1 MGLIIGVVL
10 AGFALLGGALFVLL
24 GGASII
30 GYATADLPI
39 STILIDFNRIIKNTT
54 IPIIPLFTFAGYV
67 IAEGKAPERLVAF
80 ARASVGWLP
89 GGIAVVVLGTCAFFT
104 TFTGASG
111 VTIIA
116 LGGLVYPILRQ
127 TYNEKF
133 SLGLITA
140 SGSIGLLFPP
150 SIPLILYAI
159 VAQVPIG
166 TMFFAGIIPGMLIL
180 AILSVYCC
188 GWSVFKR
195 TETTPFSLSVF
206 ARTLW
211 EAKWE
216 LMLPFLVIGGI
227 FSGQLQKTILTHL
240 DKLLPFLTLSEIS
253 PLVFTLDE
261 VAALTVI
268 YVCIVEICI
277 HRSISVRTLPRLVKE
292 SMLLVGAILIILG
305 IALGL
310 TGYLNTLE
318 VPMIV
323 LNWIE
328 SITEN
333 KVITLIGLNIFLL
346 IIGCLMDIFSAIIII
361 VPLLLPIAEQFGI
374 DKVHLGIIILTN
386 LEIGYLTPPVG
397 MNLFISSM
405 KFDKSVVLLY
415 RSVLL
420 FIGLLLIALILVTYI
435 PELSLWLPRILGKTS
450 QPLL

>member
-1 MGLIIGVVL
+1 MGLIIGIGL
-10 AGFALLGGALFVLL
+10 IGFALLGGALFVLL

-30 GYATADLPI
+30 GYAMAGEPI
-39 STILIDFNRIIKNTT
+39 STILIDFNRLTRNST
-54 IPIIPLFTFAGYV
+54 ILIIPLFTFAGYI
-67 IAEGKAPERLVAF
+67 IAEGKAPQRLVAF

-150 SIPLILYAI
+150 SVPLILYAI
-159 VAQVPIG
+159 IAQVPIDR
-166 TMFFAGIIPGMLIL
+166 MFLAGIIPGLLIL
-180 AILSVYCC
+180 GILSIYCC
-188 GWSVFKR
+188 GWSVIKK
-195 TETTPFSLSVF
+195 TETTPFDLMVF
-206 ARTLW
+206 LKTLW

-216 LMLPFLVIGGI
+216 LFLPFFVLGGI
-227 FSGQLQKTILTHL
+227 LSG
-240 DKLLPFLTLSEIS
+240 
-253 PLVFTLDE
+253 VVTLDE
-261 VAALTVI
+261 AAALTAL
-268 YVCIVEICI
+268 YACIVEICI
-277 HRSISVRTLPRLVKE
+277 HRSISLKVLPRIVKE
-292 SMLLVGAILIILG
+292 STLLVGAILIILG

-310 TGYLNTLE
+310 TNYLITLD
-318 VPMIV
+318 VPTTV
-323 LNWIE
+323 LDWIQSTTE
-328 SITEN
+328 SRI
-333 KVITLIGLNIFLL
+333 ITLIGLNIFLL
-346 IIGCLMDIFSAIIII
+346 IVGCLMDIFSAIIIV

-374 DKVHLGIIILTN
+374 DKAHLGIIVLTN

-405 KFDKSVVLLY
+405 KFDRSVILLY

-420 FIGLLLIALILVTYI
+420 FIVLLLVALVLVTYV
-435 PELSLWLPRILGKTS
+435 PELSLWLPKVFGKTS
-450 QPLL
+450 APLF

>member
-1 MGLIIGVVL
+1 MGLLIGIGLV
-10 AGFALLGGALFVLL
+10 AFALLGGALFVLL
-24 GGASII
+24 GGAAII
-30 GYATADLPI
+30 GYAAAGDPI
-39 STILIDFNRIIKNTT
+39 SAILIDFNSIIKNTT
-54 IPIIPLFTFAGYV
+54 IPIIPLFTLAGYI
-67 IAEGKAPERLVAF
+67 IAEGNAPKRLVAF

-89 GGIAVVVLGTCAFFT
+89 GGIAVVVLTTCAFFT

-127 TYNEKF
+127 TYNENF

-159 VAQVPIG
+159 VASVPIA
-166 TMFFAGIIPGMLIL
+166 TMFFAGIIPGVLIL
-180 AILSVYCC
+180 VILGSYCS
-188 GWSVFKR
+188 GWSLIKR
-195 TETTPFSLSVF
+195 AETTSFSFPDF
-206 ARTLW
+206 ARTFW

-216 LMLPFLVIGGI
+216 LLLPILVLGGI
-227 FSGQLQKTILTHL
+227 FKG
-240 DKLLPFLTLSEIS
+240 IS
-253 PLVFTLDE
+253 LDE

-277 HRSISVRTLPRLVKE
+277 HRSISIKTLPRLVKE

-310 TGYLNTLE
+310 TGYLNNLE
-318 VPMIV
+318 VPIIV
-323 LNWIE
+323 LNWIQ

-333 KVITLIGLNIFLL
+333 KIITLIGLNIFLL
-346 IIGCLMDIFSAIIII
+346 IIGCLMDIFSAVVIV
-361 VPLLLPIAEQFGI
+361 VPLLLPIADQLGI
-374 DKVHLGIIILTN
+374 DKTHLGIIVLTN

-397 MNLFISSM
+397 MNLFISSL

-415 RSVLL
+415 KSVLL
-420 FIGLLLIALILVTYI
+420 FIALLLIALILVTYI
-435 PELSLWLPRILGKTS
+435 PDLSLWLPRALGKIS
-450 QPLL
+450 EPLL

>member
-1 MGLIIGVVL
+1 MGLIIGIGL
-10 AGFALLGGALFVLL
+10 IGFALLGGALFVLL

-30 GYATADLPI
+30 GYAMAGEPI
-39 STILIDFNRIIKNTT
+39 STILIDFNRLTRNST
-54 IPIIPLFTFAGYV
+54 ILIIPLFTFAGYI
-67 IAEGKAPERLVAF
+67 IAEGKAPQRLVAF

-150 SIPLILYAI
+150 SVPLILYAI
-159 VAQVPIG
+159 IAQVPIDR
-166 TMFFAGIIPGMLIL
+166 MFLAGIIPGLLIL
-180 AILSVYCC
+180 GVLSIYCC
-188 GWSVFKR
+188 GWSVIKK
-195 TETTPFSLSVF
+195 TETTPFDLMVF
-206 ARTLW
+206 LRTLS

-216 LMLPFLVIGGI
+216 LFLPILILGGYL
-227 FSGQLQKTILTHL
+227 SGK
-240 DKLLPFLTLSEIS
+240 
-253 PLVFTLDE
+253 VTLDE
-261 VAALTVI
+261 TAALTVI
-268 YVCIVEICI
+268 YACVVEIGI
-277 HRSISVRTLPRLVKE
+277 HRSISLKVLPRIVKE
-292 SMLLVGAILIILG
+292 STLLVGAILIILG

-310 TGYLNTLE
+310 TNYLITLD
-318 VPMIV
+318 VPTTV
-323 LNWIE
+323 LDWIQSTTE
-328 SITEN
+328 SR
-333 KVITLIGLNIFLL
+333 VITLIGLNIFLL
-346 IIGCLMDIFSAIIII
+346 IVGCLMDIFSAIIIV

-374 DKVHLGIIILTN
+374 DKAHLGIIVLTN

-405 KFDKSVVLLY
+405 KFDRSVILLY

-420 FIGLLLIALILVTYI
+420 FIALLLVALVLVTYV
-435 PELSLWLPRILGKTS
+435 PELSLWLPQVFGKTS
-450 QPLL
+450 APLF

>member
-1 MGLIIGVVL
+1 MGFIIGIGLV
-10 AGFALLGGALFVLL
+10 GFALLGGALFVLL

-30 GYATADLPI
+30 GYAMAGEPI
-39 STILIDFNRIIKNTT
+39 STILIDFNRLTRNST
-54 IPIIPLFTFAGYV
+54 ILIIPLFTFAGYI

-150 SIPLILYAI
+150 SVPLILYAI
-159 VAQVPIG
+159 IAQVPIDR
-166 TMFFAGIIPGMLIL
+166 MFLAGIIPGLLIL
-180 AILSVYCC
+180 GVLSVYCS
-188 GWSVFKR
+188 GWSVIKK
-195 TETTPFSLSVF
+195 TETTPFDLTVF
-206 ARTLW
+206 LKTLW

-216 LMLPFLVIGGI
+216 L
-227 FSGQLQKTILTHL
+227 
-240 DKLLPFLTLSEIS
+240 LLPFIVLGGILSG
-253 PLVFTLDE
+253 VVTLDE
-261 VAALTVI
+261 AAALTAI
-268 YVCIVEICI
+268 YACIVEIGI
-277 HRSISVRTLPRLVKE
+277 HRSISLKVLPRIVKE
-292 SMLLVGAILIILG
+292 STVLVGAILIILG

-310 TGYLNTLE
+310 TNYLITLD
-318 VPMIV
+318 VPTIV
-323 LNWIE
+323 LDWIQ
-328 SITEN
+328 STTEN
-333 KVITLIGLNIFLL
+333 RVITLIGLNIFLL
-346 IIGCLMDIFSAIIII
+346 IVGCLMDIFSAVIIV

-374 DKVHLGIIILTN
+374 DKAHLGIIVLTN
-386 LEIGYLTPPVG
+386 LEIGYLTPPIG

-405 KFDKSVVLLY
+405 KFDRSVVMLY

-420 FIGLLLIALILVTYI
+420 FIALLLVALVLVTYV
-435 PELSLWLPRILGKTS
+435 PELSLWLPRVFGKTS
-450 QPLL
+450 VPLL

>member
-1 MGLIIGVVL
+1 MGLIIGIGL
-10 AGFALLGGALFVLL
+10 IGFALLGGALFVLL

-30 GYATADLPI
+30 GYAMAGEPI
-39 STILIDFNRIIKNTT
+39 STILIDFNRLTRNST
-54 IPIIPLFTFAGYV
+54 ILIIPLFTFAGYI
-67 IAEGKAPERLVAF
+67 IAEGKAPQRLVAF

-150 SIPLILYAI
+150 SVPLILYAI
-159 VAQVPIG
+159 IAQVPIDR
-166 TMFFAGIIPGMLIL
+166 MFLAGIIPGILIL
-180 AILSVYCC
+180 GILSLYCC
-188 GWSVFKR
+188 GWSVRKK
-195 TETTPFSLSVF
+195 TETTPFDLTIF
-206 ARTLW
+206 LKTLW

-216 LMLPFLVIGGI
+216 L
-227 FSGQLQKTILTHL
+227 
-240 DKLLPFLTLSEIS
+240 LLPFIVLGGILSG
-253 PLVFTLDE
+253 VVTLDE
-261 VAALTVI
+261 AAALTAI
-268 YVCIVEICI
+268 YACVVEIGI
-277 HRSISVRTLPRLVKE
+277 HRSISLKVLPRIVKE
-292 SMLLVGAILIILG
+292 STLLVGAILIILG

-310 TGYLNTLE
+310 TNYLITLD
-318 VPMIV
+318 VPTAV
-323 LNWIE
+323 LDWIQSTTE
-328 SITEN
+328 SRI
-333 KVITLIGLNIFLL
+333 ITLIGLNVFLL
-346 IIGCLMDIFSAIIII
+346 IIGCLMDIFSAIIIV

-374 DKVHLGIIILTN
+374 DKAHLGIIVLTN

-405 KFDKSVVLLY
+405 KFDRSVVLLY

-420 FIGLLLIALILVTYI
+420 FIALLLVALVLVTYV
-435 PELSLWLPRILGKTS
+435 PALSLWLPQVFGKTS
-450 QPLL
+450 APLL

>member
-1 MGLIIGVVL
+1 MGLIIGIGL
-10 AGFALLGGALFVLL
+10 AGFALFGGALFVLL

-30 GYATADLPI
+30 GYAAADLPI
-39 STILIDFNRIIKNTT
+39 SVILIDFNRIIKNTT
-54 IPIIPLFTFAGYV
+54 IPIIPLFTFAGYI
-67 IAEGKAPERLVAF
+67 IAEGKAPQRLVAF

-159 VAQVPIG
+159 VAQEPIG

-195 TETTPFSLSVF
+195 TETTRFSLSVF
-206 ARTLW
+206 LRTLW
-211 EAKWE
+211 DAKWE
-216 LMLPFLVIGGI
+216 LILPFLVLGGI
-227 FSGQLQKTILTHL
+227 FKGIN
-240 DKLLPFLTLSEIS
+240 
-253 PLVFTLDE
+253 LDE

-277 HRSISVRTLPRLVKE
+277 HRSISVKILPRLVRE

-323 LNWIE
+323 LDWIQ

-346 IIGCLMDIFSAIIII
+346 IVGCLMDIFSAIIII
-361 VPLLLPIAEQFGI
+361 VPLLLPIADQFGI
-374 DKVHLGIIILTN
+374 DKVHLGIIVLTN

-405 KFDKSVVLLY
+405 KFDKSIVLLY

-435 PELSLWLPRILGKTS
+435 PDLSLWLPRVLGKIS
-450 QPLL
+450 EPLL

>member
-1 MGLIIGVVL
+1 MGLIIGIGLV
-10 AGFALLGGALFVLL
+10 AFALFGGALFVLL
-24 GGASII
+24 GGATII
-30 GYATADLPI
+30 GYATAGEPI

-54 IPIIPLFTFAGYV
+54 IPIIPLFTFAGYI
-67 IAEGKAPERLVAF
+67 IAEGKAPQRLVAF

-127 TYNEKF
+127 TYSEKF

-159 VAQVPIG
+159 IAQVPIDA
-166 TMFFAGIIPGMLIL
+166 MFFAGIIPGMLIL
-180 AILSVYCC
+180 IILSCYCS
-188 GWSVFKR
+188 GWSVLKR
-195 TETTPFSLSVF
+195 AETTPFNLLLF

-216 LMLPFLVIGGI
+216 LILPFLVLGGI
-227 FSGQLQKTILTHL
+227 LSG
-240 DKLLPFLTLSEIS
+240 F
-253 PLVFTLDE
+253 VTLDE

-268 YVCIVEICI
+268 YVCIIEICI
-277 HRSISVRTLPRLVKE
+277 HRSISVKTLPRLIKE

-310 TGYLNTLE
+310 TSYLTTLE
-318 VPMIV
+318 VPFIV
-323 LNWIE
+323 LDWIQ

-346 IIGCLMDIFSAIIII
+346 IVGCLMDIFSAIIIV
-361 VPLLLPIAEQFGI
+361 VPLLIPIAEEFGI
-374 DKVHLGIIILTN
+374 DKVHLGIIVLTN
-386 LEIGYLTPPVG
+386 LEIGYLTPPIG
-397 MNLFISSM
+397 INLFISSM

-435 PELSLWLPRILGKTS
+435 PDLSLWLPRVLGKTS
-450 QPLL
+450 QPLLL

>member
-1 MGLIIGVVL
+1 MGLIIGIGL
-10 AGFALLGGALFVLL
+10 IGFALLGGALFVLL

-30 GYATADLPI
+30 GYAMAGEPI
-39 STILIDFNRIIKNTT
+39 STILIDFNRLTRNST
-54 IPIIPLFTFAGYV
+54 ILIIPLFTFAGYI
-67 IAEGKAPERLVAF
+67 IAEGKAPQRLVAF

-150 SIPLILYAI
+150 SVPLILYAI
-159 VAQVPIG
+159 IAQVPIYR
-166 TMFFAGIIPGMLIL
+166 MFLAGIIPGLLIL
-180 AILSVYCC
+180 GILSIYCC
-188 GWSVFKR
+188 GWSVFKK
-195 TETTPFSLSVF
+195 TETTPFDLTVF
-206 ARTLW
+206 RKTLW

-216 LMLPFLVIGGI
+216 LFLPFFVLGGI
-227 FSGQLQKTILTHL
+227 LSG
-240 DKLLPFLTLSEIS
+240 
-253 PLVFTLDE
+253 VVTLDE
-261 VAALTVI
+261 AAALTAL
-268 YVCIVEICI
+268 YACTVEICI
-277 HRSISVRTLPRLVKE
+277 HRSISLKVLPRIVKE
-292 SMLLVGAILIILG
+292 STLLVGAILIILG

-310 TGYLNTLE
+310 TNYLITLE
-318 VPMIV
+318 VPTTV
-323 LNWIE
+323 LDWIQSTTE
-328 SITEN
+328 SR
-333 KVITLIGLNIFLL
+333 VITLIGLNIFLL
-346 IIGCLMDIFSAIIII
+346 IVGCLMDIFSAVIIV

-374 DKVHLGIIILTN
+374 DKAHLGIIVLTN

-405 KFDKSVVLLY
+405 KFDRSVILLY

-420 FIGLLLIALILVTYI
+420 FIALLLVALVLVTYV
-435 PELSLWLPRILGKTS
+435 PELSLWLPQVFGKTS
-450 QPLL
+450 APLF